1 MIYLANFNNPKFFV
15 NLYKA
20 VKEYTTI
27 WLMEDGNMYRS
38 EHSAV
43 QRAEDK
49 EKLAVLN
56 KENVTSLRWIRIDL
70 VSFPKDYAQL
80 QKMFDEQELSRKR
93 ARQQTAQEVIV
104 KEDVKMSDEEIL
116 AEIQKLSEG
125 SVDSK
130 IDGDVLEVYG
140 KEYSMLDLRKAFS
153 TVLGKSLYNAK
164 KETIAKHAA
173 DLNDEQKAQLIKEL
187 GE

>member
-1 MIYLANFNNPKFFV
+1 MIYLANFNNPKFFI

-38 EHSAV
+38 EKSAL

-56 KENVTSLRWIRIDL
+56 KEDVSALRWIRVDL
-70 VSFPKDYAQL
+70 VTFPKDYAAL
-80 QKMFDEQELSRKR
+80 QKMFDEQELQRRKEK
-93 ARQQTAQEVIV
+93 QEAAKEVKV
-104 KEDVKMSDEEIL
+104 KEGIKMSDEEIL
-116 AEIQKLSEG
+116 AEIQALKDGGVE
-125 SVDSK
+125 SK
-130 IDGDVLEVYG
+130 IDGETLEVYG
-140 KEYSMLDLRKAFS
+140 KEYSMLDLRKAMS
-153 TVLGKSLYNAK
+153 AVLGKSLYNAK

-173 DLNDEQKAQLIKEL
+173 ELDEEQKALFLKEL